1 VAEGEGEIVVAGVVF
16 VAGGLAVGD
25 GRGVSLTDA
34 DADADA
40 DGDAVLAAVGD
51 GELRVDAGVAVEG
64 ALLLRSDGVG
74 VGVVRTPTMFCTG
87 SWS

>member
-16 VAGGLAVGD
+16 VAGGLAVAD
-25 GRGVSLTDA
+25 GRGVSLT